1 MRVKSIFGFFQV
13 RRLSLAAS
21 LGSRVA
27 GANTSGVQP
36 LITTLEEGTLPLRE
50 DLALGSG
57 SNDRGMV
64 LGLAAE
70 TEEEYFVAPL
80 PTHLLPS
87 PGNE

>member
-1 MRVKSIFGFFQV
+1 M
-13 RRLSLAAS
+13 
-21 LGSRVA
+21 A

-36 LITTLEEGTLPLRE
+36 LITTLEEETLPLRE

-57 SNDRGMV
+57 SHDRDMV

-70 TEEEYFVAPL
+70 TEKEYFVVPL

-87 PGNE
+87 PTWQ